1 MTACRLYEINM
12 MSESSSED
20 NIDRVELLWDSRN
33 QDLIVHWGNECKETA
48 KLHNRAGKKF
58 KRLYNIIGLPTM
70 ILPVTLGSFSS
81 QLAVS
86 PITQSILM
94 LCSGALSTISQFFD
108 FSGRSAAHF
117 EYEAR
122 YSELAAGIDVEL
134 VKPKAHRLAADVFL
148 EHCMNERNRLGSSAP
163 VL

>member
-1 MTACRLYEINM
+1 MR
-12 MSESSSED
+12 SESSSED

-33 QDLIVHWGNECKETA
+33 QDLIIHWANECKQNS
-48 KLHNRAGKKF
+48 KLHHTAGKKF
-58 KRLYNIIGLPTM
+58 KLLYNIVGVPTM
-70 ILPVTLGSFSS
+70 LVPILVGSFSS

-86 PITQSILM
+86 PITQSVLM

-122 YSELAAGIDVEL
+122 YSELAAAIDVECC
-134 VKPKAHRLAADVFL
+134 KPKARRIAADVYL
-148 EHCMNERNRLGSSAP
+148 EHCLNARNRLGAGAP

>member
-1 MTACRLYEINM
+1 MQ
-12 MSESSSED
+12 SESSSED
-20 NIDRVELLWDSRN
+20 ALDRVELLWDSRN
-33 QDLIVHWGNECKETA
+33 QDLIIHWGSECKA
-48 KLHNRAGKKF
+48 NANLHHKAGKKF
-58 KRLYNIIGLPTM
+58 KWLYSIIGVPTM
-70 ILPVTLGSFSS
+70 LIPVLVGSFAS

-94 LCSGALSTISQFFD
+94 LCSGALSTVSQFFD

-122 YSELAAGIDVEL
+122 YSELASEIDVEL
-134 VKPKAHRLAADVFL
+134 VKPKARRLACDVYL
-148 EHCMNERNRLGSSAP
+148 ERVLNARNRLGSSAP

>member
-1 MTACRLYEINM
+1 MVDIKTKRM
-12 MSESSSED
+12 QSESSSED
-20 NIDRVELLWDSRN
+20 ALDRVELMWDSRN
-33 QDLIVHWGNECKETA
+33 QDLIIHWGNECKANA
-48 KLHNRAGKKF
+48 KLHHKAGKRF
-58 KRLYNIIGLPTM
+58 KWLYSIIGVPTM
-70 ILPVTLGSFSS
+70 LIPVLVGSFAS

-94 LCSGALSTISQFFD
+94 LCSGALSTVSQFFD

-122 YSELAAGIDVEL
+122 YSELASEIDVEL
-134 VKPKAHRLAADVFL
+134 VKPKARRLACDVYL
-148 EHCMNERNRLGSSAP
+148 ERVLSARNRLGSSAP